1 MSEHNV
7 PFKCIRDWGGM
18 EKIERWRCSQE
29 AEVTNSGESLITSN
43 VVIGNGDLSLR
54 SQARAKLYFK
64 SIKPYL
70 RSMICFQQAAT
81 QGSG

>member
-1 MSEHNV
+1 MH
-7 PFKCIRDWGGM
+7 PRWGK
-18 EKIERWRCSQE
+18 KIEHLRRSLE
-29 AEVTNSGESLITSN
+29 AKVTNSEESLITSN

>member
-1 MSEHNV
+1 MH
-7 PFKCIRDWGGM
+7 PRWK
-18 EKIERWRCSQE
+18 KIEHSRCSLE
-29 AEVTNSGESLITSN
+29 AKVTNSGESLITSN

-81 QGSG
+81 QGSR

>member
-1 MSEHNV
+1 MHPNWGEKMEHS
-7 PFKCIRDWGGM
+7 R
-18 EKIERWRCSQE
+18 SLLE
-29 AEVTNSGESLITSN
+29 AKVTNSGESLITSN

-70 RSMICFQQAAT
+70 RSMICSQRAAT
-81 QGSG
+81 QGSR

>member
-1 MSEHNV
+1 MHQRWKKTEHSS
-7 PFKCIRDWGGM
+7 CM
-18 EKIERWRCSQE
+18 LE
-29 AEVTNSGESLITSN
+29 AKVTNSGESLITSN

-81 QGSG
+81 QGSR